1 MRSGNEASHCKL
13 VHSYRRLTGDVPM
26 QVDLL
31 SPGLFRQVF
40 EQLDAFEGDAVD
52 PDEAKDGDEPQL
64 TPDERA
70 DSPDAAITE
79 R

>member
-1 MRSGNEASHCKL
+1 
-13 VHSYRRLTGDVPM
+13 M

>member
-1 MRSGNEASHCKL
+1 MIRPRSKSVQAPSF
-13 VHSYRRLTGDVPM
+13 TGRAM

-31 SPGLFRQVF
+31 SPALFRQVF

-52 PDEAKDGDEPQL
+52 PDEAKDGDELQL

-70 DSPDAAITE
+70 DSPAAATTE

>member
-1 MRSGNEASHCKL
+1 MCI
-13 VHSYRRLTGDVPM
+13 PM

-31 SPGLFRQVF
+31 SPALFRQVF
-40 EQLDAFEGDAVD
+40 EQLDAFDGDAVD

-64 TPDERA
+64 TPDEL
-70 DSPDAAITE
+70 AAGPSAGATE

>member
-1 MRSGNEASHCKL
+1 MPA
-13 VHSYRRLTGDVPM
+13 

-31 SPGLFRQVF
+31 SPALFRQVF

-64 TPDERA
+64 TPDELA
-70 DSPDAAITE
+70 ATPDGTSAE

>member
-1 MRSGNEASHCKL
+1 MACFL
-13 VHSYRRLTGDVPM
+13 A

-31 SPGLFRQVF
+31 SPALFRQVI

-64 TPDERA
+64 TPDEQA
-70 DSPDAAITE
+70 GSADAATAE